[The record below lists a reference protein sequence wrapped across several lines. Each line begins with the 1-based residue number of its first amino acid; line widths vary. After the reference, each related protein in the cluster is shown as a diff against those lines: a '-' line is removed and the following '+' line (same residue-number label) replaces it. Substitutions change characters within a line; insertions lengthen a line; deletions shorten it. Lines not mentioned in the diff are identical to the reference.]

1 MVGLICPRCGESDE
15 KKEFVD
21 SFCID
26 CLPIKLEHPKKFE
39 YERCKKC
46 ERIKVVTYWKQF
58 EIGEIEKHITSK
70 CKGEFEKVSVDFDNS
85 EIVFD
90 LGEKRKN
97 LEVRRKIE
105 VAIKTTICP
114 DCNKISGGYF
124 EACIQL
130 RGEEKRVTKM
140 ATKIIEMVGNK
151 TFLSRTEE
159 TENGLDLLFGSSKA
173 IVGIVNELG
182 YRVTITKKLVG
193 QEQGKRL
200 FRTTFLIRLDE
211 GKKGARK
218 NEKEEEKP
226 EED

>member
-1 MVGLICPRCGESDE
+1 MVGLICPRCGESDN

-26 CLPIKLEHPKKFE
+26 CLPIKIEHPKKFE

-46 ERIKVVTYWKQF
+46 ERIKVITYWKQF
-58 EIGEIEKHITSK
+58 EKAS
-70 CKGEFEKVSVDFDNS
+70 FDFDNS

-97 LEVRRKIE
+97 LEIRRKIDI
-105 VAIKTTICP
+105 AIKTTICP

-130 RGEEKRVTKM
+130 RGEEKKVTKM
-140 ATKIIEMVGNK
+140 ASKIIEMVGNK

-218 NEKEEEKP
+218 NEKEEEKQ